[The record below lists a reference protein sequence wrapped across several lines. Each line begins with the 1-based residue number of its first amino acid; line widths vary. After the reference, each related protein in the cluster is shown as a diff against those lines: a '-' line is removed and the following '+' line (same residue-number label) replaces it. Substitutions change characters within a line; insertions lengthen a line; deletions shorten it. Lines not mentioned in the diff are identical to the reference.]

1 MNLFQGSGF
10 CLIAKDLSIPVDKRW
25 ISFERLTDTMNE
37 DQDILMGKS
46 FLIHTHEE
54 LADCWSG
61 KVHHEIYIF
70 MTETIE
76 FLQV

>member
-1 MNLFQGSGF
+1 
-10 CLIAKDLSIPVDKRW
+10 
-25 ISFERLTDTMNE
+25 MNE

-46 FLIHTHEE
+46 FLLHTHEE
-54 LADCWSG
+54 LTDCWSG

-70 MTETIE
+70 MTQTFE